1 MTITKKHYFI
11 IIILWLIV
19 VPLGFFLA
27 RNFYNSNEVNWVNL
41 SILFVLLVITMMVP
55 LKLNNMSVSLERW
68 ITFTVFFQYGA
79 FAELLFTQI
88 AMFLLL
94 FTRKSDLPPIYRF
107 LVNSLI
113 FTPVSLLS
121 ATIFHYAG
129 GMIGSLNFIS
139 IFFLGLL
146 YAISYSV
153 LNGVIMQVYLAF
165 ETGTFSIREKYIAW
179 DFVSTMF
186 LLPFSIALYF
196 LSDHFGNNA
205 VLLIGVPF
213 ILVLFIAKKYNQS
226 DNLKDKLS
234 SASIIGHELADQ
246 LVYED
251 VIRTFISR
259 LKQIVPY
266 ESAYIIDLKAGKQL
280 ITLMGSE
287 NGLISKNI
295 YELEFKPE
303 KLSDDGLEMNNPKI
317 YSTKKEAMMLK
328 HFKFSKDVESVMTA
342 PIKRQLKTEGFLI
355 LTSKKKNMFQALE
368 MKIIDVLT
376 GYFAISLV
384 KARYYEKTIEQSERC
399 GLTKLHNYRYLE
411 EKLDEEIIRFHIGE
425 SSTLSLIL
433 LDIDHFKSI
442 NDTYGHQ
449 CGNDLLIALANLLKS
464 YVTEGVTLAR
474 FGGEEFVFALPNFNK
489 NEAIELAERIRNE
502 VELSVFRI
510 IPDLSEKREPIDVQ
524 MTVSLG
530 VASVPEDSGD
540 AKELLRNADRALY
553 IGGKQ
558 AGRNKVGVYGRE
570 FNEMIEN

>member
-1 MTITKKHYFI
+1 MAITKKQYSI
-11 IIILWLIV
+11 IFILWLIV
-19 VPLGFFLA
+19 VPLGFFFA
-27 RNFYNSNEVNWVNL
+27 RNFFYSPEINWLNL
-41 SILFVLLVITMMVP
+41 LILFALLVLTMTVP
-55 LKLNNMSVSLERW
+55 LKLNEMSVSLERW
-68 ITFTVFFQYGA
+68 ITFTVFFQYGV

-94 FTRKSDLPPIYRF
+94 FTRKSDLPPVYRF

-113 FTPVSLLS
+113 FTPISLLS

-129 GMIGSLNFIS
+129 GVTGSLDFMS
-139 IFFLGLL
+139 ICFFGLL

-153 LNGVIMQVYLAF
+153 LNSVVMQVYLAF
-165 ETGTFSIREKYIAW
+165 ETGTFSIKEKYIAW

-196 LSDHFGNNA
+196 LSEYFGNNA

-226 DNLKDKLS
+226 DNLNVKLS
-234 SASIIGHELADQ
+234 SASVIGHELADQ
-246 LVYED
+246 LGFED
-251 VIRTFISR
+251 VMRTFISK
-259 LKQIVPY
+259 LKDVVPY
-266 ESAYIIDLKAGKQL
+266 ESAYVLDLRAGKQL
-280 ITLMGSE
+280 VTLMGSE

-295 YELEFKPE
+295 NDLVFKPE
-303 KLSDDGLEMNNPKI
+303 KSSDDGLEMDNSRI
-317 YSTKKEAMMLK
+317 YSSKKEAVVLK
-328 HFKFSKDVESVMTA
+328 HFKFSKNIESVMTA
-342 PIKRQLKTEGFLI
+342 PIKRNLKTEGFLI

-399 GLTKLHNYRYLE
+399 GLTKLYNYRYLD
-411 EKLDEEIIRFHIGE
+411 EKLDEEIIRFHIGD
-425 SSTLSLIL
+425 SSTLSLIM

-449 CGNDLLIALANLLKS
+449 CGNDLLIALAELLKS
-464 YVTEGVTLAR
+464 FVSDGVTLAR
-474 FGGEEFVFALPNFNK
+474 YGGEEFVLALPNFSK
-489 NEAIELAERIRNE
+489 NETIELAERIRNE
-502 VELSVFRI
+502 VESSVFRI
-510 IPDLSEKREPIDVQ
+510 IPDLSEKREPVDVH

-530 VASVPEDSGD
+530 VASVPEDSSD

-558 AGRNKVGVYGRE
+558 AGRNKVGVYNRKFVE
-570 FNEMIEN
+570 TL